1 MSETARLLRWF
12 VPGAL
17 FLLLYGAWFL
27 LDSNLS
33 GRAVPE
39 INAGTVAILGGS
51 AIPIGF
57 VIGMI
62 AAEITWWPWRKWWL
76 QTIDYKAVAKRIPGR
91 THICDLE
98 CLAGIVDV
106 RVHEAYVASEQPH
119 ALRRVR
125 SLTDLYQGLGHGS
138 VAAAL
143 VFLLIVATVLVTSV
157 WPGDEPLGGPRAVL
171 FGVSAETCLALAWG
185 MRSSHRRVIRIA
197 EAMASDV
204 LARHSGD
211 DD

>member
-62 AAEITWWPWRKWWL
+62 AAEVTWWPWLSRWWL
-76 QTIDYKAVAKRIPGR
+76 QTIDYKAVAPGKA
-91 THICDLE
+91 HICDLE

-106 RVHEAYVASEQPH
+106 RVHEAYGASEQPH
-119 ALRRVR
+119 ALHRVR
-125 SLTDLYQGLGHGS
+125 SITDLYQGLGHGS

-143 VFLLIVATVLVTSV
+143 ALPFMAVTLIATSV

-171 FGVSAETCLALAWG
+171 FVVSAAICLALAWG

-197 EAMASDV
+197 EAMADDV
-204 LARHSGD
+204 LARRKRWR
-211 DD
+211 

>member
-17 FLLLYGAWFL
+17 FLLLYGVWFL

-39 INAGTVAILGGS
+39 INAGTVAILVGS

-62 AAEITWWPWRKWWL
+62 AAEITWSGWLSQRWL
-76 QTIDYKAVAKRIPGR
+76 QTIDYKAVAKRIPGK
-91 THICDLE
+91 THIRDLK

-106 RVHEAYVASEQPH
+106 RVHEAYGGSEQPH
-119 ALRRVR
+119 ALHRVR
-125 SLTDLYQGLGHGS
+125 SVTDLYQGLGHGS

-143 VFLLIVATVLVTSV
+143 ALLFMAVTLIATSICS
-157 WPGDEPLGGPRAVL
+157 GDELPDGPRVGL
-171 FGVSAETCLALAWG
+171 FVMSAAICLALAWG
-185 MRSSHRRVIRIA
+185 MGRSHQRVIRIA
-197 EAMASDV
+197 EAMANDV
-204 LARHSGD
+204 LARRRRWL
-211 DD
+211 

>member
-33 GRAVPE
+33 DRAAPE
-39 INAGTVAILGGS
+39 INAGTVAILVGS

-76 QTIDYKAVAKRIPGR
+76 RTIGYKAVAQQIPGKA
-91 THICDLE
+91 HIGDLE
-98 CLAGIVDV
+98 CLAGIVDI
-106 RVHEAYVASEQPH
+106 RVHEAYGASEQPH
-119 ALRRVR
+119 ALHRVR

-143 VFLLIVATVLVTSV
+143 ALLFMAVTLIATSI
-157 WPGDEPLGGPRAVL
+157 WSGDELHGPRVGL
-171 FGVSAETCLALAWG
+171 FAVSAAICLALAWG
-185 MRSSHRRVIRIA
+185 MGRSHRRVIRIA
-197 EAMASDV
+197 EGMTNDV
-204 LARHSGD
+204 LARRKR
-211 DD
+211 